1 MNNKIQFDMS
11 LIWARVSLFIME
23 FLIFG
28 KPYSDNTTDIDK
40 TNKQNNNVYFQN
52 FIINKFIIQN
62 MLL

>member
-1 MNNKIQFDMS
+1 MS

-40 TNKQNNNVYFQN
+40 TNKQNTNAYFQD
-52 FIINKFIIQN
+52 
-62 MLL
+62 LLSTNL